1 MKTNSLKSALIMGA
15 LSLTVSAYA
24 QEKVPANKVLDAHDH
39 ITYKSIVGP
48 NGQVRCH
55 TMENDSI
62 MRANNPDLPTLRQEE
77 EALQQEIAK
86 FKAAQLNGQ
95 AKKIQYTI
103 PVIFHI
109 FTDGS
114 GSENVSAAQV
124 QAQLDQL
131 NIDYADQAG
140 STYGQ
145 SADTEVQFCLAQ
157 VDDNGVPLAEPGI
170 NRITSYGDGPFSN
183 TDFENGMKAATQW
196 DPADFFNIWV
206 ADLSGGLLG
215 YAQFPSNSGLAGLNT
230 NGGSANTD
238 GCVILYSTV
247 GSVANPFPGGAPYN
261 LGRTLTHEAGH
272 WLGLRHIWGDG
283 GCGASDYCNDT
294 PESDGSNFGCPSVTN
309 CGSPDMV
316 ENYMDYTNDACMHT
330 FTADQTTRIQTVMS
344 VSPRRSTLGQNNVC
358 NLTTVNDDIGVDAI
372 DNPTGTICGE
382 SFDPEVVVRNYGTN
396 TITSFTLNYDIDG
409 GTNQTENWSGSL
421 GAGQST
427 TITLPSQTTT
437 NGAHTFNAS
446 TSSPNGNNDTNISN
460 DADSEG
466 FTLDGT
472 GAEVTFTLDTDC
484 YGEESV
490 YELYDD
496 QNNLL
501 YTGGNQNVTLPVTA
515 TQNTAGTDPGVYP
528 SETTVEIKWCLTV
541 GECYEF
547 TLWDAYGDGLNGSA
561 VQGCNTDGDYEI
573 EDTQGQVLASMQAP
587 NGTFLFSETANFCLT
602 DNTGLNELANN
613 NFIVFPNPGNGI
625 FNVTMKEAVAGDF
638 TVSVL
643 DVTGRVVM
651 MNVKSADQ
659 FSIDMSGAAAGT
671 YTVAIQTTNGT
682 MTKRV
687 ILK

>member
-1 MKTNSLKSALIMGA
+1 MKTNSLKSALVLGV
-15 LSLTVSAYA
+15 LSLSVGVFA
-24 QEKVPANKVLDAHDH
+24 QDIVPMKKDLHAHDH

-48 NGQVRCH
+48 DGQVRCH

-62 MRANNPDLPTLRQEE
+62 MRANNPNLPTLAEEE

-86 FKAAQLNGQ
+86 FKAAQLNGE

-114 GSENVSAAQV
+114 GNENISAAQV

-140 STYGQ
+140 SPYAQ
-145 SADTEVQFCLAQ
+145 SADTEIQFCLAQ
-157 VDDNGVPLAEPGI
+157 VDEGGAPLAEPGI

-183 TDFENGMKAATQW
+183 GDFEGGMKAATQW
-196 DPADFFNIWV
+196 DPADYFNIWV

-215 YAQFPSNSGLAGLNT
+215 YAQFPSNSGLSGLNT

-283 GCGASDYCNDT
+283 GCGASDFCNDT
-294 PESDGSNFGCPSVTN
+294 PESDGSNFGCPNVTN
-309 CGSPDMV
+309 CGSQDMV

-330 FTADQTTRIQTVMS
+330 FTEDQKTRMQTVMS

-358 NLTTVNDDIGVDAI
+358 QLSTVTDDIGVLSIDA
-372 DNPTGTICGE
+372 PTGSICAE
-382 SFDPEVVVRNYGTN
+382 SFTPEVTVRNYGSN
-396 TITSFTLNYDIDG
+396 NVTSFTLNYDVDG
-409 GTNQTENWSGSL
+409 GANQTENWTGTL
-421 GAGQST
+421 AAGQT
-427 TITLPSQTTT
+427 VTLTLPNSSAA
-437 NGAHTFNAS
+437 NGAHTFNAA
-446 TSSPNGNNDTNISN
+446 TSSPNGNADSNTSN
-460 DADSEG
+460 DDDSEA
-466 FTLDGT
+466 FTINGS
-472 GAEVTFTLDTDC
+472 GVEVEFELQTDC

-490 YELYDD
+490 YELYDAG
-496 QNNLL
+496 NNLV
-501 YTGGNQNVTLPVTA
+501 YTGGNQNVTIPVTA

-528 SETTVEIKWCLTV
+528 NESTITETWCLTQ

-547 TLWDAYGDGLNGSA
+547 TLWDAYGDGLNGTA
-561 VQGCNTDGDYEI
+561 VTGCNTDGDYTI
-573 EDTQGQVLASMQAP
+573 TDNFGTVLASMQAP
-587 NGTFLFSETANFCLT
+587 NGAFAFSETANFCLSGVGI
-602 DNTGLNELANN
+602 DELSNN
-613 NFIVFPNPGNGI
+613 DFSVFPNPSNGI
-625 FNVTMKEAVAGDF
+625 FNVTLNNAIAGEY
-638 TVSVL
+638 TVTVL
-643 DVTGRVVM
+643 DVTGRVVTN
-651 MNVKSADQ
+651 NVEENDT
-659 FSIDMSGAAAGT
+659 FSIDLSGAAAGT
-671 YTVAIQTTNGT
+671 YTVSIQTINGN

-687 ILK
+687 VLK